1 LFVTQSNR
9 EKIWVVGVEP
19 PATGEERLDFIQDIA
34 VLTGA
39 TPILR
44 ASDIETE
51 LAFSTLKNLKYL
63 TPEHFGRARRVW
75 VTQES
80 TVISGGKADSRYLRY
95 YIQDLQRRYE
105 RETDETAREK
115 LRVRLG
121 KFLGGSATLWIGGPS
136 PLAIQQRKELAESA
150 SQALRNAIHSGVL
163 AGGGA
168 ALLATLPDLQGRLRA
183 ARGLEERTAF
193 SILIRMVKEPARTL
207 LANAGLNPEPILD
220 EVLQAGPGVG
230 YDLRTGQIGHMLE
243 AGIYDGVAALQM
255 AVRTA
260 VSTAAKDPEV
270 SEQAVSG
277 EPVLSLAA
285 AQDGA
290 QVGKTVFAGSASGLS
305 RSADGG
311 ATWQPALESLAL
323 AEPVPVV
330 SVAVSPS
337 FMEDR
342 TVIAG
347 VPGGALRSTD
357 GGASWQVLPF
367 TPPPPYNHSPGLLAP
382 VPGGRRYLRWNR

>member
-1 LFVTQSNR
+1 M
-9 EKIWVVGVEP
+9 
-19 PATGEERLDFIQDIA
+19 
-34 VLTGA
+34 
-39 TPILR
+39 
-44 ASDIETE
+44 DIE
-51 LAFSTLKNLKYL
+51 
-63 TPEHFGRARRVW
+63 
-75 VTQES
+75 
-80 TVISGGKADSRYLRY
+80 
-95 YIQDLQRRYE
+95 
-105 RETDETAREK
+105 
-115 LRVRLG
+115 
-121 KFLGGSATLWIGGPS
+121 
-136 PLAIQQRKELAESA
+136 
-150 SQALRNAIHSGVL
+150 
-163 AGGGA
+163 
-168 ALLATLPDLQGRLRA
+168 
-183 ARGLEERTAF
+183 EE
-193 SILIRMVKEPARTL
+193 
-207 LANAGLNPEPILD
+207 
-220 EVLQAGPGVG
+220 
-230 YDLRTGQIGHMLE
+230 
-243 AGIYDGVAALQM
+243 
-255 AVRTA
+255 
-260 VSTAAKDPEV
+260 KDPEV

-367 TPPPPYNHSPGLLAP
+367 TPPPPYITALAFSPRFLEDGVILGGTAEDGILRSANGGDSWSPWNFGLLDLEVLCLAASP
-382 VPGGRRYLRWNR
+382 DFDRDETIFAGTSSGLFRSSNGGRAWKELALPCGHSAVLSLAVGRVEGGSLTIYAGTEDQGLCFSADGGRTWSLIEGLEGAVNGLVISGSGAPLLAVLIDSRVLVTADQGKSWQRIVLPGEKRAVTAMCAPAGLDLDEPFLLGLESGGVVRLERVGDYLQG